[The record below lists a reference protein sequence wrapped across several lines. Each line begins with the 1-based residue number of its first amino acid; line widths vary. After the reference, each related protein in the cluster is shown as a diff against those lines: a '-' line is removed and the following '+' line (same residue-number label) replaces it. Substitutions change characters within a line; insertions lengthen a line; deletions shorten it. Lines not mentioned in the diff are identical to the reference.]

1 MQRWRTQI
9 CNIGLMTQKK
19 FQHLQKREDKILE
32 TMRNHDIAE
41 GKRRLENR
49 YKLDAMTIDSRRWP
63 KLDDL
68 DNTIATNVILPQTVL
83 NYADYQN
90 KLQRL
95 AFYAE
100 SGDHEAMQK
109 LLDKEDVMAKKN
121 SLLQPLYRDLKT
133 TIKHMT
139 YTPEYKIM
147 RQYVRNR
154 ALILNALPEGSSK
167 ATDGIKALETQ
178 YAKLLRNQRIRM
190 RKDVTFKLSVILK
203 RLEDMFQLLDLW
215 QQYVD
220 IIYAPETEINVL
232 KTLKDQGLL
241 SNQGQGSIDDIS
253 FANKMEN
260 ENIEQRLSILF
271 AKEEDE
277 LSDEGRVVEDGL
289 QDPYQS
295 VNEATTTDTAMTT
308 DAEGAAQALRGSLDD
323 AGEEDQNEGIASS
336 DQDEDLSQ
344 SGPTPA
350 SFNDDPIFKSERQKD
365 DYEHQFNFND
375 QDIEKFGDKI
385 SSQFDQKQS

>member
-1 MQRWRTQI
+1 
-9 CNIGLMTQKK
+9 
-19 FQHLQKREDKILE
+19 
-32 TMRNHDIAE
+32 MRNHDIAE

-167 ATDGIKALETQ
+167 AKDGIKALETQ

-190 RKDVTFKLSVILK
+190 RKDVTFKLSVIQK
-203 RLEDMFQLLDLW
+203 RLEDMF
-215 QQYVD
+215 
-220 IIYAPETEINVL
+220 
-232 KTLKDQGLL
+232 
-241 SNQGQGSIDDIS
+241 
-253 FANKMEN
+253 
-260 ENIEQRLSILF
+260 
-271 AKEEDE
+271 
-277 LSDEGRVVEDGL
+277 
-289 QDPYQS
+289 
-295 VNEATTTDTAMTT
+295 
-308 DAEGAAQALRGSLDD
+308 
-323 AGEEDQNEGIASS
+323 
-336 DQDEDLSQ
+336 
-344 SGPTPA
+344 
-350 SFNDDPIFKSERQKD
+350 
-365 DYEHQFNFND
+365 
-375 QDIEKFGDKI
+375 
-385 SSQFDQKQS
+385 

>member
-1 MQRWRTQI
+1 MRKQAAQDYWDQQTQVENHFLRQHKEDRIGKNERDMQRWRTQI

-190 RKDVTFKLSVILK
+190 RKDVTFKLSVIQK

-277 LSDEGRVVEDGL
+277 LSDQEKVIEDGL

-336 DQDEDLSQ
+336 DQDEDLS
-344 SGPTPA
+344 
-350 SFNDDPIFKSERQKD
+350 
-365 DYEHQFNFND
+365 
-375 QDIEKFGDKI
+375 
-385 SSQFDQKQS
+385 